1 MANLSDIETK
11 FLAFATKVKTWLV
24 AHPKVEI
31 FLLGFFFGFVV
42 AFLF

>member
-1 MANLSDIETK
+1 MANLANIETK
-11 FLAFATKVKTWLV
+11 VVEVITKLKTWLV

-42 AFLF
+42 AILF

>member
-1 MANLSDIETK
+1 MANLKNIETK
-11 FLAFATKVKTWLV
+11 IIEVATNIKTWLV

-42 AFLF
+42 AILF